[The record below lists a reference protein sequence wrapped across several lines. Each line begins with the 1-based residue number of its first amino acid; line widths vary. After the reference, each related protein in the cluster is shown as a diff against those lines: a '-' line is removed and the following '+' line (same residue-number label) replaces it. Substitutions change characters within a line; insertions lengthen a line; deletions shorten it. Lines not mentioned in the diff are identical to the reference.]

1 MKLKTNLKIIID
13 TIAPGSSPFI
23 FKEPGHFQRSEIARN
38 HFHCSAGQFKIYPY
52 IYQKAFLVSNVH
64 KMSSSAMQGH
74 LKTFGYK
81 IQSISPDSAEK
92 YDSSIPLIL
101 PNDHE
106 YDLKTKSIIKKADVQ
121 RTSLYLVPEAIELL
135 SSITSPL
142 AILSICG
149 PMRTGKS
156 YILSR

>member
-1 MKLKTNLKIIID
+1 
-13 TIAPGSSPFI
+13 
-23 FKEPGHFQRSEIARN
+23 
-38 HFHCSAGQFKIYPY
+38 
-52 IYQKAFLVSNVH
+52 
-64 KMSSSAMQGH
+64 MSSADMQSH

-81 IQSISPDSAEK
+81 IQPINPDNAEK

-106 YDLKTKSIIKKADVQ
+106 YDLKTKSITKKADVQ
-121 RTSLYLVPEAIELL
+121 RTSLYVVPEALELL
-135 SSITSPL
+135 SSISSPL

>member
-1 MKLKTNLKIIID
+1 
-13 TIAPGSSPFI
+13 
-23 FKEPGHFQRSEIARN
+23 
-38 HFHCSAGQFKIYPY
+38 
-52 IYQKAFLVSNVH
+52 
-64 KMSSSAMQGH
+64 MSSAAMQRH
-74 LKTFGYK
+74 LKNSGYK
-81 IQSISPDSAEK
+81 IQPIDPNSAGK

-106 YDLKTKSIIKKADVQ
+106 YDLKTKSIIKKDNVQ
-121 RTSLYLVPEAIELL
+121 RTSLYLVPEALQLL

-142 AILSICG
+142 AILAICG

>member
-1 MKLKTNLKIIID
+1 
-13 TIAPGSSPFI
+13 
-23 FKEPGHFQRSEIARN
+23 
-38 HFHCSAGQFKIYPY
+38 
-52 IYQKAFLVSNVH
+52 
-64 KMSSSAMQGH
+64 MSSTALQNH
-74 LKTFGYK
+74 LKNSGYK
-81 IQSISPDSAEK
+81 IQAIDPNNADK

-101 PNDHE
+101 PNDYE

-121 RTSLYLVPEAIELL
+121 RTSLYLVPEALELL
-135 SSITSPL
+135 SSVTSPL